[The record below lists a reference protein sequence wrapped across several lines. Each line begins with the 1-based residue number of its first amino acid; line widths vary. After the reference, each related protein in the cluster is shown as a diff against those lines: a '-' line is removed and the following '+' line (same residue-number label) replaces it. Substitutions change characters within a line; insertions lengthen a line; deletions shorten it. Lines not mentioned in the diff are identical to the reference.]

1 MIKGIDWGRVFVV
14 VLAILIAIPAA
25 YYGQPLIHN
34 NSEAIN
40 IIVTVFSI
48 LAGFLIAI
56 VAIVGDLF
64 LLLPGTWRAAE
75 QERGKLTRRLVRHKW
90 LFLLYLVT
98 LVLIFVAVLIKATNE
113 AVSLWLERAFL
124 FFAACS
130 FFLSTI
136 LPGSLMKVQRER
148 IDAVI
153 EHRKAV
159 TGDDSERQ

>member
-1 MIKGIDWGRVFVV
+1 MNDGIDWGRVALVATS
-14 VLAILIAIPAA
+14 VLVAFPAA
-25 YYGQPLIHN
+25 YFGQPLIHN
-34 NSEAIN
+34 NSDAIN

-56 VAIVGDLF
+56 IAIVGDPV
-64 LLLPGTWRAAE
+64 LLPPGTWRAAE

-90 LFLLYLVT
+90 LFLLYLIT
-98 LVLIFVAVLIKATNE
+98 LGLIFVAVLLKSTNAT
-113 AVSLWLERAFL
+113 VSLWLERAFL

-130 FFLSTI
+130 FFLSMI

-153 EHRKAV
+153 EHRKSEYSN
-159 TGDDSERQ
+159 DSE